1 MASKY
6 LKKFQVPNDFENIL
20 SDFAKEIL
28 RNQPKDI
35 IDFGIEYFKGLE
47 NNIKLDYKDKG
58 ENRPENY
65 HRPENQEPNI
75 INAPNNLEISRED
88 KNRLQR
94 SMDKIER
101 INKEPEFIPEREK
114 EKEEEQ
120 IEEKREEQIE
130 EKREEKREEKEENYE
145 EKKREEN
152 TENIQ
157 RYEQNEQYMENN
169 VKVTKQITVTT
180 KETIIRNGQII
191 KDEEKVVQKNYE
203 DNDDLNRFKE
213 IEQQKDSRESPIL
226 INKVEEN
233 QKQGRYIDID
243 NQQEEKGKDGY
254 GNWFLKHSMNKE
266 TDKKTKVEQPKEEP
280 EPEIPRNEMGYQ
292 TWFNN
297 NSEGSMVISK
307 SNDIKQQDE
316 KISPQNIEQSEPKQE
331 GKHDNYDD
339 WFSRHS
345 GNGLIISRK
354 TEPIKIELNFER
366 YQGDYE
372 TWFGNHCQSAI
383 K

>member
-120 IEEKREEQIE
+120 IEEKREE
-130 EKREEKREEKEENYE
+130 KREEKEENYE

-233 QKQGRYIDID
+233 QQQGRYTDID

-266 TDKKTKVEQPKEEP
+266 TDKKTKVEQPKEVP

-316 KISPQNIEQSEPKQE
+316 KIAPQNIEQSEPKQE

>member
-120 IEEKREEQIE
+120 IEEKREE
-130 EKREEKREEKEENYE
+130 KREEKEENYE

-233 QKQGRYIDID
+233 QQQGRYTDID

-280 EPEIPRNEMGYQ
+280 ELEIPRNEMGYQ

-316 KISPQNIEQSEPKQE
+316 KIASQNIEQSEPKQE

>member
-120 IEEKREEQIE
+120 IEEKREEKIE
-130 EKREEKREEKEENYE
+130 QKQENYQ
-145 EKKREEN
+145 EKKIEEN

-191 KDEEKVVQKNYE
+191 KDEEKVAQKNYE
-203 DNDDLNRFKE
+203 DNDDLNKFKE
-213 IEQQKDSRESPIL
+213 IEQQKDNEESPIL

-233 QKQGRYIDID
+233 QQQGRYTDID

>member
-120 IEEKREEQIE
+120 IEEKREE
-130 EKREEKREEKEENYE
+130 KREEKEENYE

-157 RYEQNEQYMENN
+157 HYEQNEQYMENN

-213 IEQQKDSRESPIL
+213 IEQQKDNEESPIL

-233 QKQGRYIDID
+233 QQQGRYTDID

-316 KISPQNIEQSEPKQE
+316 KISPQIIEQSEPKQE

>member
-120 IEEKREEQIE
+120 IEEKREE
-130 EKREEKREEKEENYE
+130 KREEKEEYYE

-213 IEQQKDSRESPIL
+213 IEQQKDNGESPIL

-233 QKQGRYIDID
+233 QQQGRYTDID

-316 KISPQNIEQSEPKQE
+316 KIAPQNIEQSEPKQE

>member
-65 HRPENQEPNI
+65 KRPENQEPNI

-114 EKEEEQ
+114 EKE
-120 IEEKREEQIE
+120 EEQIE

-233 QKQGRYIDID
+233 QQQGRYTDID

-316 KISPQNIEQSEPKQE
+316 KIASQNIEQSEHKQE

>member
-120 IEEKREEQIE
+120 IEEKREE
-130 EKREEKREEKEENYE
+130 KREEKEENYE
-145 EKKREEN
+145 EKKIEEN

-233 QKQGRYIDID
+233 QQQGRYTDID

-280 EPEIPRNEMGYQ
+280 EPEIQRNEMGYQ

-316 KISPQNIEQSEPKQE
+316 KISPQNIEQSETKQE
-331 GKHDNYDD
+331 
-339 WFSRHS
+339 
-345 GNGLIISRK
+345 
-354 TEPIKIELNFER
+354 
-366 YQGDYE
+366 
-372 TWFGNHCQSAI
+372 
-383 K
+383 

>member
-120 IEEKREEQIE
+120 IEEKREE
-130 EKREEKREEKEENYE
+130 KREEKEENYE

-233 QKQGRYIDID
+233 QQQGRYTDID

-316 KISPQNIEQSEPKQE
+316 KIASQNIEQSEHKQE

>member
-1 MASKY
+1 
-6 LKKFQVPNDFENIL
+6 
-20 SDFAKEIL
+20 
-28 RNQPKDI
+28 
-35 IDFGIEYFKGLE
+35 
-47 NNIKLDYKDKG
+47 
-58 ENRPENY
+58 
-65 HRPENQEPNI
+65 
-75 INAPNNLEISRED
+75 
-88 KNRLQR
+88 
-94 SMDKIER
+94 
-101 INKEPEFIPEREK
+101 
-114 EKEEEQ
+114 
-120 IEEKREEQIE
+120 
-130 EKREEKREEKEENYE
+130 
-145 EKKREEN
+145 
-152 TENIQ
+152 
-157 RYEQNEQYMENN
+157 MENN

-213 IEQQKDSRESPIL
+213 IEQQKDSVESPIL
-226 INKVEEN
+226 INKVQEN
-233 QKQGRYIDID
+233 QQQGRYTDID

-316 KISPQNIEQSEPKQE
+316 KIAPQNIEQSEPKQE

>member
-120 IEEKREEQIE
+120 IEEKREE
-130 EKREEKREEKEENYE
+130 KREEKEEYYE
-145 EKKREEN
+145 EKKKR
-152 TENIQ
+152 
-157 RYEQNEQYMENN
+157 
-169 VKVTKQITVTT
+169 
-180 KETIIRNGQII
+180 
-191 KDEEKVVQKNYE
+191 
-203 DNDDLNRFKE
+203 
-213 IEQQKDSRESPIL
+213 
-226 INKVEEN
+226 
-233 QKQGRYIDID
+233 
-243 NQQEEKGKDGY
+243 
-254 GNWFLKHSMNKE
+254 
-266 TDKKTKVEQPKEEP
+266 
-280 EPEIPRNEMGYQ
+280 
-292 TWFNN
+292 
-297 NSEGSMVISK
+297 
-307 SNDIKQQDE
+307 
-316 KISPQNIEQSEPKQE
+316 
-331 GKHDNYDD
+331 
-339 WFSRHS
+339 
-345 GNGLIISRK
+345 RK
-354 TEPIKIELNFER
+354 YRKYTAL
-366 YQGDYE
+366 
-372 TWFGNHCQSAI
+372 
-383 K
+383 

>member
-120 IEEKREEQIE
+120 IEEKREE
-130 EKREEKREEKEENYE
+130 KREEKEEYYE

-233 QKQGRYIDID
+233 QQQGRYTDID

-280 EPEIPRNEMGYQ
+280 EPEIQRNEMGYQ

-316 KISPQNIEQSEPKQE
+316 KIAPQNIEQSEPKQE

-345 GNGLIISRK
+345 GNRILIDNK
-354 TEPIKIELNFER
+354 PKLTKIELNFER

>member
-316 KISPQNIEQSEPKQE
+316 KIAPQNIEQSEPKQE

-354 TEPIKIELNFER
+354 TDPIKIELNFER

>member
-120 IEEKREEQIE
+120 IEEKREE
-130 EKREEKREEKEENYE
+130 KREEKEENYE

-233 QKQGRYIDID
+233 QQQGRYTDID

-280 EPEIPRNEMGYQ
+280 EPEIQRNEMGYQ

-316 KISPQNIEQSEPKQE
+316 KIASQNIEQSGHKQE

>member
-120 IEEKREEQIE
+120 IEEKREE
-130 EKREEKREEKEENYE
+130 KREEKEENYE
-145 EKKREEN
+145 EKKIEEN

-233 QKQGRYIDID
+233 QQQGRYTDID

-316 KISPQNIEQSEPKQE
+316 KIASQNIEQSEHKQE

>member
-120 IEEKREEQIE
+120 IEEKREE
-130 EKREEKREEKEENYE
+130 KREEKEEYYE

-157 RYEQNEQYMENN
+157 HYEQNEQYMENN

-203 DNDDLNRFKE
+203 DNDDLNQFKE

-233 QKQGRYIDID
+233 QQQGRYTDID

-316 KISPQNIEQSEPKQE
+316 KIVPQNIEQSEPKQE

>member
-6 LKKFQVPNDFENIL
+6 LKKFQVPSTFENIL

-120 IEEKREEQIE
+120 IEEKREE
-130 EKREEKREEKEENYE
+130 KREEKEENYE

-180 KETIIRNGQII
+180 KETIIRNWQII
-191 KDEEKVVQKNYE
+191 KDEEKVVKKNYE

-226 INKVEEN
+226 INKVQEN
-233 QKQGRYIDID
+233 QQQGRYTDID

-280 EPEIPRNEMGYQ
+280 EPEIQRNEMGYQ

-316 KISPQNIEQSEPKQE
+316 KIAPQNIEQSEPKQE

>member
-120 IEEKREEQIE
+120 IEEKREE
-130 EKREEKREEKEENYE
+130 KREEKEENYE

-233 QKQGRYIDID
+233 QQQGRYTDID

-266 TDKKTKVEQPKEEP
+266 TDKKTKV
-280 EPEIPRNEMGYQ
+280 
-292 TWFNN
+292 
-297 NSEGSMVISK
+297 

-316 KISPQNIEQSEPKQE
+316 KIAPQNIEQSEPKQE

>member
-75 INAPNNLEISRED
+75 INAQNNLEISRED

-114 EKEEEQ
+114 EKE
-120 IEEKREEQIE
+120 EEQIE

-233 QKQGRYIDID
+233 QQQGRYTDID

>member
-120 IEEKREEQIE
+120 IEEKREE
-130 EKREEKREEKEENYE
+130 KREEKEEYYE

-233 QKQGRYIDID
+233 QQQGRYTDID

-316 KISPQNIEQSEPKQE
+316 KIAPQNIEQSESKQE

>member
-120 IEEKREEQIE
+120 IEEKREE
-130 EKREEKREEKEENYE
+130 KREEKEENYE

-191 KDEEKVVQKNYE
+191 KDEEKEKQKNYE

-233 QKQGRYIDID
+233 QQQGRYTDID

-316 KISPQNIEQSEPKQE
+316 KIAPQNIEQSEPKQE

>member
-120 IEEKREEQIE
+120 IEEKREE
-130 EKREEKREEKEENYE
+130 KREEKEEYYE

-213 IEQQKDSRESPIL
+213 IEQKKDSGESPIL

-233 QKQGRYIDID
+233 QQQGRYTDID

-354 TEPIKIELNFER
+354 TDPIKIELNFER

>member
-120 IEEKREEQIE
+120 IEEKREE
-130 EKREEKREEKEENYE
+130 KREEKEEYYE

-157 RYEQNEQYMENN
+157 HYEQNEQYMENN

-203 DNDDLNRFKE
+203 DNDDLNKFKE

-233 QKQGRYIDID
+233 QQQGRYTDID
-243 NQQEEKGKDGY
+243 NPQEEKGKDGY

>member
-47 NNIKLDYKDKG
+47 NNIKLVYNDKG

-114 EKEEEQ
+114 EKE
-120 IEEKREEQIE
+120 EEQIE

-233 QKQGRYIDID
+233 QQQGRYTDID

-316 KISPQNIEQSEPKQE
+316 KIAPQNIEQSEPKQE

>member
-120 IEEKREEQIE
+120 IEEKREE
-130 EKREEKREEKEENYE
+130 KREEKEEYYE

-203 DNDDLNRFKE
+203 DNDDLNKFKE

-233 QKQGRYIDID
+233 QQQGRYTDID

-316 KISPQNIEQSEPKQE
+316 KIASQNIEQSEHKQE